1 MVSTNRMAQ
10 LSCLALFFFLTVT
23 FDVMA
28 QGTRSVQAVRVDG
41 TFTVDGKLD
50 EASWSQ
56 ALAFDAPL
64 EIDPRENLPALQRTE
79 IRLLYTEDALLV
91 SFVCHDTNMSEL
103 RAHLSNRDRMF
114 QDDHIILILDTY
126 GDSQKAYEFFVNPLN
141 VQGDA
146 LRANDNEDDSYEMVW
161 QSAASIGPTSWTVEM
176 EIPFKSLRFPDQRRQ
191 NWKILAGRNYPRITR
206 AVYSASPIDRN
217 DPCLTCQ
224 GMPLL
229 GIEGI
234 EPGLATELLPY
245 VGASQAG
252 ALRDTEDPASP
263 FEQGKIKARTGI
275 GIKVSPTPDATIE
288 AVVNPDFSQI
298 ESDAAQ
304 ISVNTTFN
312 LFYPERR
319 PFFLEGS
326 DLFRANGN
334 GFGGP
339 ALQLFYSRTINDPI
353 VATKVIGKAGALS
366 YGAIA
371 AADRNTSL
379 FVPGEEQSDLV
390 GTGMSSLA
398 SVARI
403 RYDFGDQSYVGGVL
417 SHRSIRR
424 DASNVVG
431 GADFNY
437 RWDQNH
443 SIRGALYLSRTD
455 ELSDTSLFDDA
466 RSFSSTGHTAAFDGE
481 TYGGLAARLELS
493 RSTREMSA
501 SVTFEDISPTFQAQN
516 GFITRT
522 DHRTISFAA
531 GYTVYPDEGSRLT
544 RWGVNGFTGMQF
556 NYLGQRKER
565 FLFVNSFANF
575 KGQINL
581 SVGLLALNQERFR
594 GFYFPRIPR
603 FNVNVNGNPNNSFS
617 FGVSVEAGNYIYR
630 DGDPPELGY
639 GHNAALDA
647 TMKVTE
653 RLRVATS
660 YNRARLSSDATG
672 ELFYE
677 GNIYRATGYYYFNTE
692 AIMRVIMQYDTF
704 SKGLN
709 TYPLF
714 SYRLNAFT
722 VFYAGATRDLTNFTD
737 RPAGWTTTQTQY
749 FLKLQ
754 YLIQS

>member
-1 MVSTNRMAQ
+1 MMRPLCFILLIFLSATMDVAAQ
-10 LSCLALFFFLTVT
+10 T
-23 FDVMA
+23 
-28 QGTRSVQAVRVDG
+28 TRTARAVRVSG
-41 TFTVDGKLD
+41 SFAIDGKLD
-50 EASWSQ
+50 EPQWSQ
-56 ALAFDAPL
+56 AEAFDAPV
-64 EIDPRENLPALQRTE
+64 EIDPRENLPALQKTD
-79 IRLLYTEDALLV
+79 IRILYTDDALFV

-103 RAHLSNRDRMF
+103 RAHISDRDRMY
-114 QDDHIILILDTY
+114 QDDYIILIIDTY
-126 GDSQKAYEFFVNPLN
+126 GDAQKAYEFFVNPLN

-146 LRANDNEDDSYEMVW
+146 LRANENEDDSYEMVW
-161 QSAASIGPTSWTVEM
+161 QSATVVGPSSWTVEM
-176 EIPFKSLRFPDQRRQ
+176 AIPFKTLRFPDQPQQ
-191 NWKILAGRNYPRITR
+191 NWKILAGRNYPRNTR

-234 EPGLATELLPY
+234 KPGLAMELLPY
-245 VGASQAG
+245 VAASQAG
-252 ALRDTEDPASP
+252 ALQDSDDPATS
-263 FEQGKIKARTGI
+263 FDEGKIKGRAGV
-275 GIKVSPTPDATIE
+275 GLKVAPTPDMTVE
-288 AVVNPDFSQI
+288 AVLNPDFSQI

-312 LFYPERR
+312 LFYQERR

-326 DLFRANGN
+326 DLFQTRGN

-353 VATKVIGKAGALS
+353 FATKVIGKAGALS
-366 YGAIA
+366 YGVIG
-371 AADRNTSL
+371 AADRNTSV

-390 GTGMSSLA
+390 ETGMSSLA
-398 SVARI
+398 SIGRV
-403 RYDFGDQSYVGGVL
+403 RYDFGDQSYVGGIF
-417 SHRSIRR
+417 SHRSIRS

-455 ELSDTSLFDDA
+455 ELNDTGLFGDA
-466 RSFSSTGHTAAFDGE
+466 RSFSSTGHTAAYDGE

-501 SVTFEDISPTFQAQN
+501 SVTYEDISPTFQAQN
-516 GFITRT
+516 GFMTRT
-522 DHRTISFAA
+522 DHRVISFSG
-531 GYTVYPDEGSRLT
+531 GYTVYPDEGSLLT
-544 RWGVNGFTGMQF
+544 RWGVNGFTGLQF

-565 FLFVNSFANF
+565 FLFLNSFANL

-581 SVGLLALNQERFR
+581 SVGVLALNQELFQ
-594 GFYFPRIPR
+594 GIYFPRIPR
-603 FNVNVNGNPNNSFS
+603 FNVNVNGSPNNSLS
-617 FGVSVEAGNYIYR
+617 FGVFVEAGNFIYR
-630 DGDPPELGY
+630 DGEPPVLGY
-639 GHNAALDA
+639 GHHAGMDA
-647 TMKVTE
+647 TVRVTD
-653 RLRVATS
+653 RLRLSAS

-672 ELFYE
+672 ELFYD
-677 GNIYRATGYYYFNTE
+677 GNIYRGTGYYYFNTE
-692 AIMRVIMQYDTF
+692 AFLRVIMQYDTF

-709 TYPLF
+709 AYPLF
-714 SYRLNAFT
+714 SYKLNAFT

-737 RPAGWTTTQTQY
+737 RTAGWTTTRTQY
-749 FLKLQ
+749 FVKLQ